1 MDSLKPSGKTPAGYK
16 RRELL
21 RYGGGLICG
30 LALAPS
36 ALLTACQSN
45 PARSQDETWSTLD
58 ALYRHLLPTDDQGPD
73 WREVG
78 TLDYLRANIGFF
90 EPERRDFLLGKTGEL
105 NALAS
110 TRYGRRFGSLAAA
123 ERESLLRQ
131 LSANS
136 DWRGWLARH
145 LDIVF
150 DSLLAD
156 PIYGGNIEQAGWRWL
171 AHQPGFPTPPADKR
185 WFYLRDRQYFAPPRK
200 RLANG

>member
-1 MDSLKPSGKTPAGYK
+1 MDRCRYIQSEAASGAMNMALDEVLLEAAAELGGRGSRRAEATLRVYQWARPTLSLGYF
-16 RRELL
+16 
-21 RYGGGLICG
+21 
-30 LALAPS
+30 
-36 ALLTACQSN
+36 Q
-45 PARSQDETWSTLD
+45 
-58 ALYRHLLPTDDQGPD
+58 
-73 WREVG
+73 
-78 TLDYLRANIGFF
+78 
-90 EPERRDFLLGKTGEL
+90 
-105 NALAS
+105 
-110 TRYGRRFGSLAAA
+110 AAA